1 MHAVAWSPDSKHL
14 ASGGFDESV
23 QVWDAT
29 TGNMLLS
36 YHGHSDVVVALSWT
50 SHGDRIA
57 STGFDKTVQVWQAE

>member
-1 MHAVAWSPDSKHL
+1 
-14 ASGGFDESV
+14 
-23 QVWDAT
+23 
-29 TGNMLLS
+29 MLLS